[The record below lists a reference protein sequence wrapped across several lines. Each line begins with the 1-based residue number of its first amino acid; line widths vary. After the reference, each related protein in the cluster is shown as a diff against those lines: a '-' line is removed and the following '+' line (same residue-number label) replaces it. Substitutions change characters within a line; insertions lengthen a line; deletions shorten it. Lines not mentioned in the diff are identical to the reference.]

1 MKTKAIGDLGEKIA
15 AKYLKSN
22 KYKIL
27 AKNIH
32 FSRNELDIIAIQKRC
47 GVIAFVEV
55 KTRSVD
61 EDMHLR
67 FGVPSSSVTKQKQE
81 RTITAAR
88 AYLTQNPKFKTL
100 QPRLDVIEIYLH
112 KDNQKVLNINHIEN
126 AFGV

>member
-1 MKTKAIGDLGEKIA
+1 MKTKDIGDLGEKIA
-15 AKYLKSN
+15 AKHLKSK
-22 KYKIL
+22 KYKIV

-32 FSRNELDIIAIQKRC
+32 ISRNELDIIAIKKRE
-47 GVIAFVEV
+47 GIIAFVEV

-61 EDMHLR
+61 EDMHSK

-81 RTITAAR
+81 RTITATR
-88 AYLTQNPKFKTL
+88 AYLTHNPKFKTL